1 MDVDAFVAASDAY
14 PIPTS
19 PDGAPIHFS
28 YGTAGFRTIGDVL
41 ASTVFRCGAVAAIRS
56 SVTGRATGMVV
67 TASHNPERDN
77 GVKLVDCDG
86 GMLPVAWERHAEA
99 IANAPT
105 HDALRAAIEL
115 AQTPAEAHLPQHN
128 HPPPHAPTPPPPHVF
143 LARDTRPTGPTLAAA
158 AKAGAEA
165 IGAQVTDCGLMTTPQ
180 LHYVVYASYRNLPC
194 DESDYFARLARG
206 FGNMVQGVA
215 GGTHDASTIVVDCA
229 NGVGAAKLAP
239 LRTALGADCVLTLD
253 PRNYKYGRPGSL
265 NNEVGADFVQKEKT
279 CPVHGGFDGVGADAR
294 CVSVDGDADRLV
306 YFRKINTARTGES
319 DESNRTTLKSSS
331 STAIRSRR

>member
-1 MDVDAFVAASDAY
+1 MSLSCVCIASHFHRRTRERTPVAMDVDAFVAASDAY

-128 HPPPHAPTPPPPHVF
+128 HPPPHAPTPPHVGSPG
-143 LARDTRPTGPTLAAA
+143 RTR
-158 AKAGAEA
+158 
-165 IGAQVTDCGLMTTPQ
+165 CSTP
-180 LHYVVYASYRNLPC
+180 SLPC
-194 DESDYFARLARG
+194 
-206 FGNMVQGVA
+206 
-215 GGTHDASTIVVDCA
+215 T
-229 NGVGAAKLAP
+229 
-239 LRTALGADCVLTLD
+239 LT
-253 PRNYKYGRPGSL
+253 
-265 NNEVGADFVQKEKT
+265 
-279 CPVHGGFDGVGADAR
+279 
-294 CVSVDGDADRLV
+294 
-306 YFRKINTARTGES
+306 
-319 DESNRTTLKSSS
+319 RTTGCQE
-331 STAIRSRR
+331 TTTRDR